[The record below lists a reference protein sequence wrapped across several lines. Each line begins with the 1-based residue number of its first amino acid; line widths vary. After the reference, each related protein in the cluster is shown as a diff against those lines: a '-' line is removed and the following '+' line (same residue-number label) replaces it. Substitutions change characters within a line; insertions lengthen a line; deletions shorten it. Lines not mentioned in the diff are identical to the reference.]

1 MTYFN
6 DFDTC
11 RHSYGDSTVD
21 SCRRA
26 ALGGTTPPE
35 MISSWH
41 GRGTWLFYIIST
53 RFTYSFTKFL
63 PHLVSFLSSKLSLC
77 RTLKPISISIYSNV
91 WMPVDDTF
99 FLLISH
105 CMARNRRTFDSNSNP
120 ASRGWC
126 SCFQNCGFAIARF
139 VAFEH
144 QFERITSYN
153 TAMKNMNVC
162 WLRTF

>member
-1 MTYFN
+1 MVHYGTWWHTSMTSIHAQLWRLNCRFN
-6 DFDTC
+6 
-11 RHSYGDSTVD
+11 
-21 SCRRA
+21 CRRA

-41 GRGTWLFYIIST
+41 RRTWLFYIIST

-63 PHLVSFLSSKLSLC
+63 PHLVSFLSSLESLQDFEAN
-77 RTLKPISISIYSNV
+77 INIYSNV

-99 FLLISH
+99 FLL
-105 CMARNRRTFDSNSNP
+105 RNRRTFDSNSNP

-126 SCFQNCGFAIARF
+126 SCFQSCGFAIARF

-162 WLRTF
+162 WVRTF